1 MFPKEFFPDQR
12 EQVNL
17 SPKKKLV
24 NQTALTPS
32 EGCPNFDPNSY
43 SKTSYVGGKSH
54 FLLISEIFTHVTN
67 LTYE

>member
-24 NQTALTPS
+24 NQTALTPVRVAQTLTQTVIQ
-32 EGCPNFDPNSY
+32 
-43 SKTSYVGGKSH
+43 KR
-54 FLLISEIFTHVTN
+54 VTWGEN
-67 LTYE
+67 LTYC